1 MTIAELIERVRR
13 YEPAADAQRLTRV
26 YELAVAAHQGQR
38 RASGESY
45 VEHPLAV
52 AGILADLEVDHQTIA
67 AALLHDVVEDTS
79 VTSEQ
84 VTAQFGDEVAR
95 LVDGVTKLTR
105 IPYQSKEDAQVENLR
120 KMFLA
125 MAKDIRVIIIKL
137 ADRLHNMRTLASLPP
152 PKQQAIARETLDI
165 YAPIAHRLG
174 IWKIKWEIEDECLRY
189 LDPSSYHDIVERVA
203 KTRREREAD
212 VEKAIARLRD
222 EFKELKINAEIQ
234 GRPKHFYS
242 IYSKISKGRD
252 FSTIYDLTAIR
263 IIVDTVKDCYAALGA
278 VHAMWTPLPGRFKD
292 YIAMPKPNMYQS
304 LHTTVVGPSG
314 DPLEIQ
320 IRTWEMHRTSEYG
333 IAAHWRY
340 KEGGKADQY
349 ENKLSWLRALLEWQ
363 KDMRDSRVFMENL
376 KLDLFD
382 SQVFVFSPRGD
393 VYSVPAGGTPLD
405 FAYQVHTDVG
415 NHCVGAKING
425 RIVPL
430 DYAMQNGD
438 ICEILVNK
446 SSGRPS
452 LDWLSIVKTSSAKH
466 KIKQWFRKE
475 RREENVLAGQ
485 EALEQELARAGVRT
499 DVARGALLERIASRL
514 NYATPTDLYAAIGF
528 GDASAQAVAN
538 RVRDEVK
545 HDNVVDLTKIGRKP
559 ALRKSPRRTS
569 GVRIA
574 GVDDVL
580 VRLSKCCSPVPGR
593 SDHRVRHDRPRRER
607 PSRRLP
613 QRGLHER
620 DPRADSPGAVGR
632 RRRPYALRRHR
643 SRGRRPFAAAPRHH
657 GGLCRAQDAGQ
668 LGERAGAQRRRSG
681 RELDG
686 ADSRPRSSAQ
696 AAHQD
701 RNAQERPPRLSRYEA
716 RAHGALGGVSNAH
729 FVVPAIAAFAAGAM
743 NSVAG
748 GGSFLSFPAL
758 LFAGVPA
765 DFGQRNEQCG
775 DVGRHHRER
784 ARLPR
789 RSHRASGAFAAGG
802 LRERRRFADRRVR
815 CFSSRRRHSSNA

>member
-13 YEPAADAQRLTRV
+13 YDPSADAQALMGA

-45 VEHPLAV
+45 IEHPLAV
-52 AGILADLEVDHQTIA
+52 AGILVDLEMDHETIA

-79 VTSEQ
+79 ITGEQ
-84 VTAQFGDEVAR
+84 VSAQYGEEISR

-189 LDPSSYHDIVERVA
+189 LDPAGYHDIVERVA

-212 VEKAIARLRD
+212 VAKAISRLRD

-242 IYSKISKGRD
+242 IYSKISKGRE

-263 IIVDTVKDCYAALGA
+263 IIVDSVKDCYAALGA

-320 IRTWEMHRTSEYG
+320 IRTWEMHRTGEYG

-340 KEGGKADQY
+340 KEGGKADQF

-393 VYSVPAGGTPLD
+393 VYSITAGGTPLD

-485 EALEQELARAGVRT
+485 EALEQELARAGLRT
-499 DVARGALLERIASRL
+499 DVARGELLDRIAGRL

-538 RVRDEVK
+538 RVRDELK
-545 HDNVVDLTKIGRKP
+545 HDNVVDLTKIGRKAP
-559 ALRKSPRRTS
+559 VRKSVRRSS

-580 VRLSKCCSPVPGR
+580 VRLSKCCSPVPG
-593 SDHRVRHDRPRRER
+593 DPIIGYVTIG
-607 PSRRLP
+607 
-613 QRGLHER
+613 RGVSVH
-620 DPRADSPGAVGR
+620 RADCPNVAYMNATPER
-632 RRRPYALRRHR
+632 ILQ
-643 SRGRRPFAAAPRHH
+643 
-657 GGLCRAQDAGQ
+657 AQW
-668 LGERAGAQRRRSG
+668 LGEAGLTHCVDI
-681 RELDG
+681 EVE
-686 ADSRPRSSAQ
+686 AD
-696 AAHQD
+696 D
-701 RNAQERPPRLSRYEA
+701 
-716 RAHGALGGVSNAH
+716 
-729 FVVPAIAAFAAGAM
+729 
-743 NSVAG
+743 
-748 GGSFLSFPAL
+748 
-758 LFAGVPA
+758 
-765 DFGQRNEQCG
+765 
-775 DVGRHHRER
+775 R
-784 ARLPR
+784 ARLLQDIMAVFSELKTQVSSVNARVR
-789 RSHRASGAFAAGG
+789 RDVAVAS
-802 LRERRRFADRRVR
+802 LTVQIRDLDHLHKLLTKLETLKNIRRVYRVTKRERTAL
-815 CFSSRRRHSSNA
+815 

>member
-1 MTIAELIERVRR
+1 MSITELIERVRR
-13 YEPAADAQRLTRV
+13 YEPSADAEWLQRV
-26 YELAVAAHQGQR
+26 YERADTAHEGQR

-45 VEHPLAV
+45 IEHPLAV
-52 AGILADLEVDHQTIA
+52 AGILAELEVDHQTIA

-84 VTAQFGDEVAR
+84 VSAEFGEEVAR

-137 ADRLHNMRTLASLPP
+137 ADRLHNMRTLGSLPP
-152 PKQQAIARETLDI
+152 AKQQAISRETLDI

-174 IWKIKWEIEDECLRY
+174 IWKIKWEIEDECLRF
-189 LDPSSYHDIVERVA
+189 LDAASFHDIVERVA

-222 EFKELKINAEIQ
+222 EFKSLKINAEIQ

-263 IIVDTVKDCYAALGA
+263 IIVDSVKDCYAALGA

-340 KEGGKADQY
+340 KEGGKADQF

-382 SQVFVFSPRGD
+382 SQAFVFSPRGD
-393 VYSVPAGGTPLD
+393 VYSIPAGGTPLD

-415 NHCVGAKING
+415 NHCVGAKVNG

-430 DYAMQNGD
+430 DYALQNGD

-452 LDWLSIVKTSSAKH
+452 LDWLSLVKTSSAKH

-485 EALEQELARAGVRT
+485 ESLEQELARAGLRT
-499 DVARGALLERIASRL
+499 DVARGALLERIATRL
-514 NYATPTDLYAAIGF
+514 NYTTPTDLYAAIGF

-538 RVRDEVK
+538 RIREELK

-559 ALRKSPRRTS
+559 SPRRTLRPSS

-580 VRLSKCCSPVPGR
+580 VRLSKCCSPVPGDPIIGYVTIGR
-593 SDHRVRHDRPRRER
+593 GVSVHRADCPNVAYMNATPERILQAQWISDAGLTHCVDVEVEADDRTQLLQDIMGVFAELKTQVSSVNARVRKDDVAVASLTVQIRDLDHLHKLLVKLETLKNVRRVYRVTKRER
-607 PSRRLP
+607 T
-613 QRGLHER
+613 
-620 DPRADSPGAVGR
+620 
-632 RRRPYALRRHR
+632 AL
-643 SRGRRPFAAAPRHH
+643 
-657 GGLCRAQDAGQ
+657 
-668 LGERAGAQRRRSG
+668 
-681 RELDG
+681 
-686 ADSRPRSSAQ
+686 
-696 AAHQD
+696 
-701 RNAQERPPRLSRYEA
+701 
-716 RAHGALGGVSNAH
+716 
-729 FVVPAIAAFAAGAM
+729 
-743 NSVAG
+743 
-748 GGSFLSFPAL
+748 
-758 LFAGVPA
+758 
-765 DFGQRNEQCG
+765 
-775 DVGRHHRER
+775 
-784 ARLPR
+784 
-789 RSHRASGAFAAGG
+789 
-802 LRERRRFADRRVR
+802 
-815 CFSSRRRHSSNA
+815 

>member
-13 YEPAADAQRLTRV
+13 YEPDADAGALMRA

-38 RASGESY
+38 RASGESFI
-45 VEHPLAV
+45 EHPLAV
-52 AGILADLEVDHQTIA
+52 AGILVDLELDHRTIA

-79 VTSEQ
+79 ITTEQ
-84 VTAQFGDEVAR
+84 VTAQYGEEISR

-152 PKQQAIARETLDI
+152 AKQQAIARETLDI

-174 IWKIKWEIEDECLRY
+174 IWKIKWEIEDECLRF
-189 LDPSSYHDIVERVA
+189 LDPTGYHDIVERVA

-212 VEKAIARLRD
+212 VEKAIGRLRD
-222 EFKELKINAEIQ
+222 EFKSLKVNAEIQ

-242 IYSKISKGRD
+242 IYSKISKGRE

-320 IRTWEMHRTSEYG
+320 IRTWEMHRTGEYG

-340 KEGGKADQY
+340 KEGGKADQF

-393 VYSVPAGGTPLD
+393 VYSIPAAGTPLD

-452 LDWLSIVKTSSAKH
+452 LDWLAIVKTSSAKH

-485 EALEQELARAGVRT
+485 EALEQELVRAGLRT
-499 DVARGALLERIASRL
+499 DVARGELLETIASRL

-538 RVRDEVK
+538 RVREELK
-545 HDNVVDLTKIGRKP
+545 HDNVVDLTKIGRKTP
-559 ALRKSPRRTS
+559 LRKSVRRTS
-569 GVRIA
+569 GVRVA

-580 VRLSKCCSPVPGR
+580 VRLSKCCSPVPGDPIIGYVTIGRGVSVHRADCPNVAFMNATPERILQAQWIRDAGLTHGVDIEVEADDR
-593 SDHRVRHDRPRRER
+593 SQLLADIMAVFSEFKTQVSSVNARVRKDGVAVASLTIQIRDLDHLHKLLTKLETLKNVRRVYRVTKRER
-607 PSRRLP
+607 T
-613 QRGLHER
+613 
-620 DPRADSPGAVGR
+620 
-632 RRRPYALRRHR
+632 AL
-643 SRGRRPFAAAPRHH
+643 
-657 GGLCRAQDAGQ
+657 
-668 LGERAGAQRRRSG
+668 
-681 RELDG
+681 
-686 ADSRPRSSAQ
+686 
-696 AAHQD
+696 
-701 RNAQERPPRLSRYEA
+701 
-716 RAHGALGGVSNAH
+716 
-729 FVVPAIAAFAAGAM
+729 
-743 NSVAG
+743 
-748 GGSFLSFPAL
+748 
-758 LFAGVPA
+758 
-765 DFGQRNEQCG
+765 
-775 DVGRHHRER
+775 
-784 ARLPR
+784 
-789 RSHRASGAFAAGG
+789 
-802 LRERRRFADRRVR
+802 
-815 CFSSRRRHSSNA
+815 

>member
-1 MTIAELIERVRR
+1 MTISQLIERVRS
-13 YEPAADAQRLTRV
+13 YDPSADQEWLMSV
-26 YELAVAAHQGQR
+26 YQLADAAHQGQR

-45 VEHPLAV
+45 IEHPLAV
-52 AGILADLEVDHQTIA
+52 AGILADLEMDHQTIA

-79 VTSEQ
+79 VTAEQ
-84 VTAQFGDEVAR
+84 VGDRFGEAVSR

-137 ADRLHNMRTLASLPP
+137 ADRLHNMRTLGSLPP
-152 PKQQAIARETLDI
+152 AKQQAIARETLDI

-189 LDPSSYHDIVERVA
+189 LDPGPYHEIVERVA

-212 VEKAIARLRD
+212 VEQAIARLRD
-222 EFKELKINAEIQ
+222 EFKELKVNAEIQ

-263 IIVDTVKDCYAALGA
+263 IIVDSVKDCYAALGA

-320 IRTWEMHRTSEYG
+320 IRTWEMHRTGEYG

-340 KEGGKADQY
+340 KEGGKTDQY

-393 VYSVPAGGTPLD
+393 VYSIAASGTPLD

-415 NHCVGAKING
+415 NHCVGAKVNG

-430 DYAMQNGD
+430 DYQMQNGD

-452 LDWLSIVKTSSAKH
+452 LDWISIVKTSAAKH

-485 EALEQELARAGVRT
+485 EALEQELARAGLRP
-499 DVARGALLERIASRL
+499 DAARGELIERIAARL
-514 NYATPTDLYAAIGF
+514 NYATPTDLFAAIGF
-528 GDASAQAVAN
+528 GDASAPSVAN
-538 RVRDEVK
+538 RIRDEVK
-545 HDNVVDLTKIGRKP
+545 HDNVVDFTKIGRKP
-559 ALRKSPRRTS
+559 AVRKSVRRSS

-580 VRLSKCCSPVPGR
+580 VRLSKCCSPVPG
-593 SDHRVRHDRPRRER
+593 DPIMGYVTIG
-607 PSRRLP
+607 
-613 QRGLHER
+613 RGVSVH
-620 DPRADSPGAVGR
+620 RADCPNVGFMNATPER
-632 RRRPYALRRHR
+632 IMQ
-643 SRGRRPFAAAPRHH
+643 
-657 GGLCRAQDAGQ
+657 AQWLTDAGLTHLVDIEVEADDRSQ
-668 LGERAGAQRRRSG
+668 LLGDIMGVFAELKTQVSSVNAKVRKDTVAVASLTVQIRDLDHLHKLLTKLEKLKTVRRVYR
-681 RELDG
+681 
-686 ADSRPRSSAQ
+686 
-696 AAHQD
+696 
-701 RNAQERPPRLSRYEA
+701 
-716 RAHGALGGVSNAH
+716 VTK
-729 FVVPAIAAFAAGAM
+729 
-743 NSVAG
+743 
-748 GGSFLSFPAL
+748 
-758 LFAGVPA
+758 
-765 DFGQRNEQCG
+765 
-775 DVGRHHRER
+775 RER
-784 ARLPR
+784 AAL
-789 RSHRASGAFAAGG
+789 
-802 LRERRRFADRRVR
+802 
-815 CFSSRRRHSSNA
+815 

>member
-1 MTIAELIERVRR
+1 MTIQQLIERVRR
-13 YEPAADAQRLTRV
+13 YEPSADAEWLTRV

-45 VEHPLAV
+45 IEHPLAV
-52 AGILADLEVDHQTIA
+52 AEILAELEVDHQTIA

-79 VTSEQ
+79 ITGEEVS
-84 VTAQFGDEVAR
+84 AQFGDEVAR

-137 ADRLHNMRTLASLPP
+137 ADRLHNMRTLGSLPAA
-152 PKQQAIARETLDI
+152 KQQAIARETLDI

-189 LDPSSYHDIVERVA
+189 LDPASFGEIVERVA
-203 KTRREREAD
+203 KTRHERETD

-222 EFKELKINAEIQ
+222 EFKALKINAEIQ

-263 IIVDTVKDCYAALGA
+263 IIVDSVKDCYAALGA

-340 KEGGKADQY
+340 KEGRKADQF

-382 SQVFVFSPRGD
+382 SQVFAFSPRGD
-393 VYSVPAGGTPLD
+393 VYSIPAGGTPLD

-415 NHCVGAKING
+415 NHCVGAKVNG

-485 EALEQELARAGVRT
+485 EALEQELARAGLRT
-499 DVARGALLERIASRL
+499 DAARGALLERIAARL

-538 RVRDEVK
+538 RVREEFK

-559 ALRKSPRRTS
+559 ALRKSVRRSS

-574 GVDDVL
+574 GVDDVM
-580 VRLSKCCSPVPGR
+580 VRLSKCCSPVPGDPIIGYVTIGRGVSVHRADCPNVAYMNATPERILQSQWLDDAGLTHGVDIEVEADDR
-593 SDHRVRHDRPRRER
+593 SQLLQDIMAVFAELKTQVSSVNARVRKDGVAVTSLTVQIRDLDHLHKLLTKLETLKNVRRVYRVTKRER
-607 PSRRLP
+607 T
-613 QRGLHER
+613 
-620 DPRADSPGAVGR
+620 
-632 RRRPYALRRHR
+632 AL
-643 SRGRRPFAAAPRHH
+643 
-657 GGLCRAQDAGQ
+657 
-668 LGERAGAQRRRSG
+668 
-681 RELDG
+681 
-686 ADSRPRSSAQ
+686 
-696 AAHQD
+696 
-701 RNAQERPPRLSRYEA
+701 
-716 RAHGALGGVSNAH
+716 
-729 FVVPAIAAFAAGAM
+729 
-743 NSVAG
+743 
-748 GGSFLSFPAL
+748 
-758 LFAGVPA
+758 
-765 DFGQRNEQCG
+765 
-775 DVGRHHRER
+775 
-784 ARLPR
+784 
-789 RSHRASGAFAAGG
+789 
-802 LRERRRFADRRVR
+802 
-815 CFSSRRRHSSNA
+815 

>member
-13 YEPAADAQRLTRV
+13 YEPAADGEWLTRV
-26 YELAVAAHQGQR
+26 YELATAAHQGQR
-38 RASGESY
+38 RVSGESY
-45 VEHPLAV
+45 IEHPLAV

-79 VTSEQ
+79 ITSEQ
-84 VTAQFGDEVAR
+84 VSAQFGDEVAR
-95 LVDGVTKLTR
+95 LVEGVTKLTR

-137 ADRLHNMRTLASLPP
+137 ADRLHNMRTLGSLTPA
-152 PKQQAIARETLDI
+152 KQQAIARETLDI

-189 LDPSSYHDIVERVA
+189 LDQSSYAEIVELVA

-242 IYSKISKGRD
+242 IYSKISTGRD

-340 KEGGKADQY
+340 KEGGKADQF

-382 SQVFVFSPRGD
+382 TQVFVFSPRGD
-393 VYSVPAGGTPLD
+393 VYSIPAGGTPLD

-415 NHCVGAKING
+415 NHCVGAKVNG

-475 RREENVLAGQ
+475 RREENVLAGE
-485 EALEQELARAGVRT
+485 EALEQELARAGLRT
-499 DVARGALLERIASRL
+499 DVARGALMERLATRL
-514 NYATPTDLYAAIGF
+514 NYASPTDLYAAIGF

-538 RVRDEVK
+538 RVREEFK

-559 ALRKSPRRTS
+559 APRKSPRRSS

-574 GVDDVL
+574 GVDDVM
-580 VRLSKCCSPVPGR
+580 VRLSKCCSPVPGDPIIGYVTIGRGVSVHRADCPNVAYMNATPERILQSQWLDDAGLTHGVDIEVEADDR
-593 SDHRVRHDRPRRER
+593 SQLVQDIMAVFAELKTQVSSVNARVRKDGVAVTSLTVQIRDLDHLHKLLTKLETLKNVRRVYRVTKRER
-607 PSRRLP
+607 T
-613 QRGLHER
+613 
-620 DPRADSPGAVGR
+620 
-632 RRRPYALRRHR
+632 AL
-643 SRGRRPFAAAPRHH
+643 
-657 GGLCRAQDAGQ
+657 
-668 LGERAGAQRRRSG
+668 
-681 RELDG
+681 
-686 ADSRPRSSAQ
+686 
-696 AAHQD
+696 
-701 RNAQERPPRLSRYEA
+701 
-716 RAHGALGGVSNAH
+716 
-729 FVVPAIAAFAAGAM
+729 
-743 NSVAG
+743 
-748 GGSFLSFPAL
+748 
-758 LFAGVPA
+758 
-765 DFGQRNEQCG
+765 
-775 DVGRHHRER
+775 
-784 ARLPR
+784 
-789 RSHRASGAFAAGG
+789 
-802 LRERRRFADRRVR
+802 
-815 CFSSRRRHSSNA
+815 